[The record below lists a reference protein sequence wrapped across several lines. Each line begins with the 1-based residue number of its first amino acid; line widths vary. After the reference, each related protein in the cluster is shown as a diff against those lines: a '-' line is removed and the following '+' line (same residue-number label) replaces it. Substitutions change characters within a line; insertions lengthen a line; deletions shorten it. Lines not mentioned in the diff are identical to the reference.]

1 LTFHP
6 QYSPL
11 SPPEIQ
17 FNAVDLRD
25 GDKPASGGVHG
36 PYRQPFI
43 DPLESVYLGRPL
55 TFRLLPIAVLSL
67 LSYFARLERIQIAV
81 APHLPPNRVVAD
93 AQGREGPTQQ
103 DITDF
108 NSHPRIHIPNS
119 PANVTS
125 DRMTSDFF
133 DHYWSWMISPYD
145 ERSSL
150 FISDSPRYI
159 PGYLSGHWRGTA
171 VVRSNARSL
180 GDVLTSIH
188 VRCPTAQAIGA
199 G

>member
-1 LTFHP
+1 MTFHP

-25 GDKPASGGVHG
+25 VDKPASGGVHG

-43 DPLESVYLGRPL
+43 DPLELVYLGRPL
-55 TFRLLPIAVLSL
+55 TFRLPPIAILSL
-67 LSYFARLERIQIAV
+67 LSYFARLERIKIAV

-103 DITDF
+103 DIADF

-119 PANVTS
+119 FANVTS

-150 FISDSPRYI
+150 FVPDSPRYL

-180 GDVLTSIH
+180 GGVLTSIH
-188 VRCPTAQAIGA
+188 LRRPTAQVIGA